1 MSNFSRFQ
9 PGKGRVKGRTPKG
22 GPLKRFAGIFWPPKW
37 RKHSDCPRGA
47 GTQVTVALETL
58 FHMTEMQAHEDRNP
72 MLQICPGS
80 RTTNF
85 DPQIFFFEMF
95 DSSRNEQWPSNLVM
109 IRRGVILPPFLSG
122 IFFLRRSTMNIQAN
136 HQPVFHRIVATW
148 VLICP
153 LRTIGA
159 PGR

>member
-1 MSNFSRFQ
+1 MIQNFTNVRGLQSFPALKVSNFSRFQ

-122 IFFLRRSTMNIQAN
+122 IFFLRR
-136 HQPVFHRIVATW
+136 
-148 VLICP
+148 
-153 LRTIGA
+153 
-159 PGR
+159 